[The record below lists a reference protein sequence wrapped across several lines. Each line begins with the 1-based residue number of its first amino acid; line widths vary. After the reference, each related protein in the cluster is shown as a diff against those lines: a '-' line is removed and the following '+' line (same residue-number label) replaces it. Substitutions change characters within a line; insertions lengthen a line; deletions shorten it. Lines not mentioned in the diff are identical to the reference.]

1 MSARDIQQQGRTLIY
16 SCACTTNLGIL
27 AQGIASEFREAGIAD
42 LIPLPDPF
50 GDDTEFKKIAASAKL
65 NIAIDGCHVGCAKKA
80 LSLRKIKYIAICLTD
95 YGCEKNKTAPDI
107 TNIKSLFEKIKQII
121 GEHCA

>member
-1 MSARDIQQQGRTLIY
+1 MSAKDVKEQGKTLIY
-16 SCACTTNLGIL
+16 SCACSTNLGLL

-50 GDDTEFKKIAASAKL
+50 GGDTEFKKIAASAKL
-65 NIAIDGCHVGCAKKA
+65 NIALDGCRVGCAKKE
-80 LSLRKIKYIAICLTD
+80 LKFRKINHVSICLTD
-95 YGCEKNKTAPDI
+95 YECEKNKTAPDK
-107 TNIKSLFEKIKQII
+107 TNIKSLFEKIKQKI